1 MAKYAVK
8 SIFKDGQTGK
18 LHIKDEVIDI
28 TEERAKTFPAGLI
41 EKVAT
46 KANKKAD
53 TEKPAE

>member
-18 LHIKDEVIDI
+18 VHTKGEVIDI
-28 TEERAKTFPAGLI
+28 TEAKAKSFPAGLI

-53 TEKPAE
+53 TEKTAE

>member
-18 LHIKDEVIDI
+18 VHIKDEVIDI
-28 TEERAKTFPAGLI
+28 TEARAKVFPAGLI

-46 KANKKAD
+46 KTNKKAD

>member
-1 MAKYAVK
+1 MAKYKVK
-8 SIFKDGQTGK
+8 TIFKDGQTGK
-18 LHIKDEVIDI
+18 FHIKDEVIEI
-28 TEERAKTFPAGLI
+28 TEARAKTFPAGLI

>member
-1 MAKYAVK
+1 MDKYKVK

-18 LHIKDEVIDI
+18 VHIKDEVIEI
-28 TEERAKTFPAGLI
+28 TEARAKAFPAGLI

-46 KANKKAD
+46 KTNKKAD